1 MIWRTTFVVVLFA
14 SLLVACQDR
23 VRELCPD
30 QVAVSTT
37 YRTKNKALGVSPGG
51 TIAAQNATAERRGK
65 C

>member
-37 YRTKNKALGVSPGG
+37 YRTKNKALGVSPGI
-51 TIAAQNATAERRGK
+51 TLAQNATAERRGK